1 LNKEQAPFA
10 LTRGALKAVELL
22 NESLYYKLFTE
33 GPIPNDDIILTYRI
47 FFQLL
52 NMKDYVDIRD
62 NTEFWKKA
70 CDYFVNES
78 NSKLGSMVTGLVKNI
93 DFSTEN
99 IYKVSK
105 LVGSNTSKMTPNY
118 FSKMCGTTGL
128 FIFLIKDALEY
139 SGILIDKKTP
149 VSRLNKNYMYNFEI
163 LQNKI
168 ERLKKIQS
176 TYFI

>member
-1 LNKEQAPFA
+1 VNFA
-10 LTRGALKAVELL
+10 LTRGAIKAVELL

-33 GPIPNDDIILTYRI
+33 GPIPNEDIILTYRI

-52 NMKDYVDIRD
+52 NMKDYVNIKD
-62 NTEFWKKA
+62 NSEFWKKV
-70 CDYFVNES
+70 CEYFVSES

-93 DFSTEN
+93 DFSIEN

-105 LVGSNTSKMTPNY
+105 LVGNNTSKMTPNY

-149 VSRLNKNYMYNFEI
+149 VSRLYKNCMYNFEI
-163 LQNKI
+163 LQGKI
-168 ERLKKIQS
+168 ERMKRIQS